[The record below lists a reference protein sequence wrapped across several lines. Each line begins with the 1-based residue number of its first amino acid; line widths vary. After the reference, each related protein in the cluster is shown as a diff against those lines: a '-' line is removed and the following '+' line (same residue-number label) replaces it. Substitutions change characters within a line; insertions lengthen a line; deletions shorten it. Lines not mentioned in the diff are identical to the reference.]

1 MGSREGPN
9 VGDPLPGASRQPL
22 EREQT
27 SAEPSNQPHLQHLAS
42 PVIPRATPSV
52 DPRPRPS
59 RTQEF
64 HPAPFPSC
72 TLASHR
78 ALHAPGAQGRGDRLP
93 AGSALRPRPRAR
105 TVRAAGAAATAPA
118 VAAPRR
124 PSPSRRPGLRAHE
137 GGEHG
142 AWKGLT
148 PPNSLP
154 PPTPVSPPIEASGA
168 PGPGLQLTLAPSRGA
183 AGV

>member
-1 MGSREGPN
+1 MGSREGLN
-9 VGDPLPGASRQPL
+9 VGGPLLGASRQPL

-27 SAEPSNQPHLQHLAS
+27 SAEPFNQPHLQHLAS
-42 PVIPRATPSV
+42 PVIPHGTPW

-64 HPAPFPSC
+64 RPAPFPSC
-72 TLASHR
+72 TLASQK
-78 ALHAPGAQGRGDRLP
+78 ALHAPGTQGRGDRLP

-118 VAAPRR
+118 GAAQRR

-148 PPNSLP
+148 PTNSLP
-154 PPTPVSPPIEASGA
+154 PPTPVSPPIEAAGA